1 MGGVAHAK
9 QANRTAGR
17 FPNPPKGVDAAATAR
32 PGTIQRRRE
41 LFEEAAAIIAL
52 EYPERLA
59 LEGLARRLASSPR
72 QLQRAFAEAG
82 EAGFRSY
89 LRRVRIERAAELLR
103 DGWPV
108 SEAARAVGY
117 SQPAH
122 FAKAFRRERGRLPRM
137 ERRRR

>member
-1 MGGVAHAK
+1 M
-9 QANRTAGR
+9 
-17 FPNPPKGVDAAATAR
+17 
-32 PGTIQRRRE
+32 
-41 LFEEAAAIIAL
+41 
-52 EYPERLA
+52 
-59 LEGLARRLASSPR
+59 ARRLASSPR

-122 FAKAFRRERGRLPRM
+122 FAKAFRRERGCLPRM

>member
-1 MGGVAHAK
+1 MA
-9 QANRTAGR
+9 T
-17 FPNPPKGVDAAATAR
+17 DAPTAR

-41 LFEEAAAIIAL
+41 LFEDAAAIIAL
-52 EYPERLA
+52 EYPDRLE
-59 LEGLARRLASSPR
+59 LEGLARGLASSPR
-72 QLQRAFAEAG
+72 QLQRAFREAG
-82 EAGFRSY
+82 ETGFRSY

-122 FAKAFRRERGRLPRM
+122 FAKAYRRERGRLPGT
-137 ERRRR
+137 ERRVRR

>member
-1 MGGVAHAK
+1 MATP
-9 QANRTAGR
+9 TAT
-17 FPNPPKGVDAAATAR
+17 PR
-32 PGTIQRRRE
+32 PGTIRRRRE

-52 EYPERLA
+52 EYPDPLE
-59 LEGLARRLASSPR
+59 LEGVARRLASSPR

-89 LRRVRIERAAELLR
+89 LRRVRIERAAELLG

-117 SQPAH
+117 CQPAH
-122 FAKAFRRERGRLPRM
+122 FAKAYRRERGRLPRTD
-137 ERRRR
+137 RRRR

>member
-1 MGGVAHAK
+1 M
-9 QANRTAGR
+9 
-17 FPNPPKGVDAAATAR
+17 ATATATPR
-32 PGTIQRRRE
+32 PGTIRRRRE

-52 EYPERLA
+52 EYPDRLE
-59 LEGLARRLASSPR
+59 LVGVARRLASSPR

-82 EAGFRSY
+82 ETGFRSY

-122 FAKAFRRERGRLPRM
+122 FAKAYRRERGRLPGTD
-137 ERRRR
+137 RRR

>member
-1 MGGVAHAK
+1 V
-9 QANRTAGR
+9 TA
-17 FPNPPKGVDAAATAR
+17 AIATAR

-52 EYPERLA
+52 EYPDRLELGGVA
-59 LEGLARRLASSPR
+59 HRLASSPR

-82 EAGFRSY
+82 GTSFRGY
-89 LRRVRIERAAELLR
+89 LRRARIERAAELLA
-103 DGWPV
+103 DGWSV

-122 FAKAFRRERGRLPRM
+122 FAKAYRRERGRLPRM
-137 ERRRR
+137 DRRLRR